1 MSKKERPI
9 LFKPEMVR
17 AILEGRKTQTRR
29 VVKGIQIDGLM
40 AAAAVTLRPS
50 LAISLCPYGVVGDR
64 LWVREV
70 WSIAEKKF
78 DPEVSRIVYRAD
90 GVDPLPD
97 ATGRAR
103 WRPSIHMPRAAS
115 RLTLEVTEVRIERL
129 HDISEEDARAEGVR
143 PDPFRRTYTAINSFH
158 VLWIDING
166 IDSWDSNP
174 WVWVI
179 CFKKV

>member
-1 MSKKERPI
+1 MKERPI

>member
-1 MSKKERPI
+1 MRERPI
-9 LFKPEMVR
+9 LFQPPLVE
-17 AILEGRKTQTRR
+17 AILDGRKTQTRR
-29 VVKGIQIDGLM
+29 VMRGNFVGLTSALVK
-40 AAAAVTLRPS
+40 P
-50 LAISLCPYGVVGDR
+50 LCPYGVVGDR
-64 LWVREV
+64 LWVREA

-115 RLTLEVTEVRIERL
+115 RLLLEVTEVRIERL

-179 CFKKV
+179 SLKKV

>member
-1 MSKKERPI
+1 MKERPI
-9 LFKPEMVR
+9 LFKPEMVN
-17 AILEGRKTQTRR
+17 AILEGKKTQTRR
-29 VVKGIQIDGLM
+29 VVKIRK
-40 AAAAVTLRPS
+40 AVDEIIRP
-50 LAISLCPYGVVGDR
+50 LPDICPYGVVGDR
-64 LWVREV
+64 LWVREA

-115 RLTLEVTEVRIERL
+115 RLLLEVTEVRIERL
-129 HDISEEDARAEGVR
+129 KDITDKDARAEGVDLTGLGLTSYR
-143 PDPFRRTYTAINSFH
+143 QAFFW
-158 VLWIDING
+158 LWRSING
-166 IDSWDSNP
+166 QESLDSNP

-179 CFKKV
+179 SLKKV

>member
-1 MSKKERPI
+1 MKERQI
-9 LFKPEMVR
+9 LFKPEMVN

-29 VVKGIQIDGLM
+29 VVKKPALPDLVEYLYEDFTEGWLEC
-40 AAAAVTLRPS
+40 
-50 LAISLCPYGVVGDR
+50 CPYGKVGDR
-64 LWVREV
+64 LFVREA

-174 WVWVI
+174 WVWRI